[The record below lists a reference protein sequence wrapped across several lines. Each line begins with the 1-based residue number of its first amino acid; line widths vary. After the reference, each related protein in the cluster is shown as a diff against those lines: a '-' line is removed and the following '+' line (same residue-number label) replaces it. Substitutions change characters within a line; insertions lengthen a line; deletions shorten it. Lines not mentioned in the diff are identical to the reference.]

1 MGHQIYASDSRD
13 GVFFTAG
20 AWQVINWCERF
31 TPRVKPE
38 GMSDWQWADELCGV
52 SEATADAVRTADERV
67 PLAYEDAEKAGLVNA
82 NIDAVFFEQCR
93 RFLRDTAKR
102 GASISGSY

>member
-1 MGHQIYASDSRD
+1 MGHQIYASGSLD

-31 TPRVKPE
+31 TPRVKPA
-38 GMSDWQWADELCGV
+38 GMDDWQWAGELCGS
-52 SEATADAVRTADERV
+52 SEATAESVRVADERV
-67 PLAYEDAEKAGLVNA
+67 PSTYEEAKEAGLVNDD
-82 NIDAVFFEQCR
+82 IDAEFFEQCR
-93 RFLRDTAKR
+93 RFLRDTASR